1 MKTQQSRRKFLQSSA
16 LLTLSSLCI
25 SPALA
30 VITHEKVSRN
40 TRVITDNHPQAV
52 SDSTLQTRADIR
64 SIDFDSHDF
73 LLNYR

>member
-1 MKTQQSRRKFLQSSA
+1 MKIQQSRRKFLQSSA

-25 SPALA
+25 PSALA
-30 VITHEKVSRN
+30 VITHESAPQDTRPTTTNSSQKGSN
-40 TRVITDNHPQAV
+40 TAAQP
-52 SDSTLQTRADIR
+52 RADIR